1 MKFTFEQKLR
11 AVKQYIEKGFCEVP
25 KGIGSKAETYKRH
38 VLEWASLY
46 RQCGEDA
53 LRHGHSREFSKEDK
67 FSAVK
72 RVLSGETA
80 SAVGRSLGMAN
91 PSNIIQWV
99 KAYRKSGMNGL
110 ESKSKGRKPR
120 NAKEEEN
127 ESAKPRTARE
137 REAER
142 RELLA
147 AARECLLKKIE
158 SLGGGGEATPRLKAE
173 VVDEVR
179 KDFPEATLS
188 DLLLVAKLSKSTYF
202 YQKNW
207 KDWDLKNKE
216 LAEQIAAICEEN
228 RYRYGR
234 RKVTAVLKDKGF
246 RVEHGKVD
254 RLMTQMGLSG
264 TVKRVHYNSYTGG
277 PGNESPD
284 RIIMEYT
291 NKLGAVH
298 HKSDFSCSRPDEKW
312 TTDVSQFNVCGTK
325 LYLAPIKDMYTGEII
340 SYDLSLS
347 PNLDQQK
354 RMLAKAFATHGDL
367 RGTIFHSDQGWQYRH
382 PEYMALLKEKGM
394 LQSMSR
400 KGNCLDNCIMESFFG
415 TMKNEMFYGHEKEF
429 GTVDEFRKAVDEY
442 IAYYNSK
449 RLHYYKDLKK
459 YMAPLQ
465 RRSLSAIQA

>member
-38 VLEWASLY
+38 VLKWASLY
-46 RQCGEDA
+46 RQCGEEA
-53 LRHGHSREFSKEDK
+53 LRHGHTRSFSKEEK
-67 FSAVK
+67 FAAVK

-80 SAVGRSLGMAN
+80 SAVGRSLVM
-91 PSNIIQWV
+91 SDSSSIIQWV
-99 KAYRKSGMNGL
+99 RNYRKYGMDGL
-110 ESKSKGRKPR
+110 ESKTKGRKPK

-127 ESAKPRTARE
+127 KRAEPRTARE
-137 REAER
+137 RETER

-147 AARECLLKKIE
+147 AARECVLKKIE
-158 SLGGGGEATPRLKAE
+158 SLGGGGEATPRLKAK

-207 KDWDLKNKE
+207 KDWDLKNK
-216 LAEQIAAICEEN
+216 
-228 RYRYGR
+228 
-234 RKVTAVLKDKGF
+234 GF

-254 RLMTQMGLSG
+254 RLMTKMGLSG
-264 TVKRVHYNSYTGG
+264 TVRRVHYNSYTGG

-284 RIIMEYT
+284 RIITEYT
-291 NKLGAVH
+291 NKLGVVH

-340 SYDLSLS
+340 SYDLSQS

-382 PEYMALLKEKGM
+382 PEYMALLNEKGM